1 MEITDFP
8 CVGVILFTDCFA
20 FVFCFVF
27 LYKDNSLSLNSSLP
41 SKEEWIR
48 AQKPVWISGTFNWDY
63 GLAFGNIYKH
73 EFKNN
78 IPQCCFDHICDS
90 KKKKKIPVSLHL
102 ATFKK
107 KRKEGSSK
115 HLFTLSKCIWMQ
127 VFSASVLYNRRKTT
141 DNTQQLGLR
150 PSRTIWNIYSQGENF
165 KGG

>member
-90 KKKKKIPVSLHL
+90 KKKKKKFQW
-102 ATFKK
+102 AY
-107 KRKEGSSK
+107 
-115 HLFTLSKCIWMQ
+115 IWQ
-127 VFSASVLYNRRKTT
+127 HSRRKGRKAVQSICSLYP
-141 DNTQQLGLR
+141 NVFGCR
-150 PSRTIWNIYSQGENF
+150 YSQPLSF
-165 KGG
+165 TTGGKPQIIHSN

>member
-90 KKKKKIPVSLHL
+90 KKKKKNSSEPTSGNIQEE
-102 ATFKK
+102 
-107 KRKEGSSK
+107 KEGRQFK
-115 HLFTLSKCIWMQ
+115 
-127 VFSASVLYNRRKTT
+127 ASVHSIQMYL
-141 DNTQQLGLR
+141 DAGILSLCPLQQE
-150 PSRTIWNIYSQGENF
+150 ENHR
-165 KGG
+165 

>member
-1 MEITDFP
+1 MNSRITSP
-8 CVGVILFTDCFA
+8 NVALTISVI
-20 FVFCFVF
+20 
-27 LYKDNSLSLNSSLP
+27 
-41 SKEEWIR
+41 
-48 AQKPVWISGTFNWDY
+48 Q
-63 GLAFGNIYKH
+63 
-73 EFKNN
+73 
-78 IPQCCFDHICDS
+78 

-150 PSRTIWNIYSQGENF
+150 PSRTI
-165 KGG
+165 